1 MLKFLLF
8 AKKDWKVRSDGN
20 EKITIFTEKQ
30 IQRIYLFMAKI
41 LIKDTTPLERI
52 QIVKDALDGE
62 YDEFYDD
69 YVEGKK
75 ELAELNSEYSEHIVW
90 NDSDKTE

>member
-1 MLKFLLF
+1 
-8 AKKDWKVRSDGN
+8 
-20 EKITIFTEKQ
+20 
-30 IQRIYLFMAKI
+30 MAKI
-41 LIKDTTPLERI
+41 LIKETTPLERI

-69 YVEGKK
+69 YVDGKK
-75 ELAELNSEYSEHIVW
+75 ELAELNSEYSEQIVW

>member
-1 MLKFLLF
+1 
-8 AKKDWKVRSDGN
+8 
-20 EKITIFTEKQ
+20 
-30 IQRIYLFMAKI
+30 MAKI
-41 LIKDTTPLERI
+41 LIKETTPLERI

-75 ELAELNSEYSEHIVW
+75 ELAELNSEYSEQIVW

>member
-1 MLKFLLF
+1 
-8 AKKDWKVRSDGN
+8 
-20 EKITIFTEKQ
+20 
-30 IQRIYLFMAKI
+30 MASI
-41 LIKDTTPLERI
+41 LIKDTTPIERI

-75 ELAELNSEYSEHIVW
+75 ELAEINKEYSERLSW
-90 NDSDKTE
+90 GGNEKK